1 MIAGAV
7 GALYLICR
15 HGETLAAR
23 RVVAALAES
32 TAPAASTVPTAQA
45 AGPVAAGAI
54 NRTEILVHVLMAL
67 AAVIVT
73 GLVLAKGFAYLGQP
87 PVIGEVVAGIVLGP
101 SLLGPQISALILP
114 PAVAPFLGVIAE
126 LGVVLY
132 MFTIGLELRGDL
144 VRGRAG
150 AALAISHASI
160 VVPFVLGALLALGLY
175 PGLASG
181 GARFTTF
188 ALFMGV
194 AMSITAFPVLA
205 RILED
210 RGMMRSGL
218 GGLALSCAATD
229 DVTAWCLLAA
239 VVGVAR
245 AHAGEGLRVAAGT
258 LAFIAAMVL
267 IVRPL
272 ARRIVARWEAP
283 RPAASEPPTPTG
295 ADAPQPAAHALPPEA
310 VALVFVALLLS
321 ALATEAIGIHAIFG
335 AFLLG
340 AVIPHDSAVARTFS
354 TQLRPMVATLLLP
367 AFFAFTGMRTRID
380 LLSGGG
386 AWLVCGLII
395 LVATVGKFGG
405 TAIAARVA
413 GLDWRSASALGA
425 LMNTRGLME
434 LIVLNVGLD
443 LGVISPAL
451 FAMMVLMAIVTTMLT
466 SPAVRLL
473 VPAAADR
480 AAAPAR

>member
-1 MIAGAV
+1 
-7 GALYLICR
+7 
-15 HGETLAAR
+15 
-23 RVVAALAES
+23 
-32 TAPAASTVPTAQA
+32 
-45 AGPVAAGAI
+45 
-54 NRTEILVHVLMAL
+54 
-67 AAVIVT
+67 
-73 GLVLAKGFAYLGQP
+73 
-87 PVIGEVVAGIVLGP
+87 
-101 SLLGPQISALILP
+101 
-114 PAVAPFLGVIAE
+114 
-126 LGVVLY
+126 
-132 MFTIGLELRGDL
+132 
-144 VRGRAG
+144 
-150 AALAISHASI
+150 
-160 VVPFVLGALLALGLY
+160 
-175 PGLASG
+175 
-181 GARFTTF
+181 
-188 ALFMGV
+188 
-194 AMSITAFPVLA
+194 
-205 RILED
+205 
-210 RGMMRSGL
+210 MRSGL

-272 ARRIVARWEAP
+272 ARRVVARWEAP
-283 RPAASEPPTPTG
+283 AS
-295 ADAPQPAAHALPPEA
+295 AAHALPPAA

-380 LLSGGG
+380 LLSGGE
-386 AWLVCGLII
+386 AWLVCALII

-443 LGVISPAL
+443 LGVISPSL

-473 VPAAADR
+473 LPAAQ
-480 AAAPAR
+480 AR